1 MTRSVVERWSFLLN
15 MIPSASSHPPQPGR
29 SPDVCW
35 STCFA
40 LALLIRVAQAS
51 EGGGHSSPAS
61 NPTDLRCRPIGHS
74 PQRRQVRST
83 HNHVSGKQ
91 HGQLQLPIIYL
102 FLLIFALCSLF
113 LVVRC
118 LMIYDVYFLCEL
130 YLLSLK
136 IFILVSF
143 KNKLIKK
150 KNCPFLILL
159 NVFNPNSYS
168 PFLLHTS
175 PLNL

>member
-1 MTRSVVERWSFLLN
+1 MTRSVVERWSFLLD

-40 LALLIRVAQAS
+40 LALLIRVAQAP

-61 NPTDLRCRPIGHS
+61 NPTDLRCRPTGHS

-83 HNHVSGKQ
+83 HNHESGSNM
-91 HGQLQLPIIYL
+91 GGCSCRLYIFFFW
-102 FLLIFALCSLF
+102 FLLYVLCF
-113 LVVRC
+113 FVVRC
-118 LMIYDVYFLCEL
+118 LMIYDVCFLCEL

-143 KNKLIKK
+143 KNKLIK